1 MSDILSQDEIDAL
14 LNALDVSDIQIE
26 ETTHADT
33 RRVKEYDFKRP
44 DKFSKDQIRTLFMVM
59 ESFARSWSTLLA
71 GKLRSLV
78 YLEIVSIDQL
88 PYEEFIRSTFTPSV
102 IAIFSASPLKG
113 NAIIDISPPV
123 AFSLIERLVGGTG
136 GGTTKVRELTEI
148 EEALMENVVTDALR
162 ILKNAMGE
170 IIQANPRLEDIEYNP
185 QYLQIVPPSE
195 IILFVS
201 FEMKIDDN
209 RGMVGLCLPYLFL
222 EPILPDLSTERF
234 FRRAPEEEDEQQKRS
249 EVILRNL
256 RSTQMDLK
264 VEIGRV
270 ELDVE
275 EVLGLSAGD
284 VITLPTRL
292 NHLFKVHLGDDP
304 KPRFLARPGLI
315 GRYKGIEIMDYFE
328 E

>member
-14 LNALDVSDIQIE
+14 LNALDVSELQIE

-113 NAIIDISPPV
+113 NAIMDISPPV
-123 AFSLIERLVGGTG
+123 AFTLIERLVGGTG

-162 ILKNAMGE
+162 VLKNSMGE
-170 IIQANPRLEDIEYNP
+170 IVQANPRLEDIEYNP

-201 FEMKIDDN
+201 FEMRIEDS
-209 RGMVGLCLPYLFL
+209 RGMVGLCLPFLLL
-222 EPILPDLSTERF
+222 EPILQDLSTERF
-234 FRRAPEEEDEQQKRS
+234 FRRSQEEEDQQQRRS
-249 EVILRNL
+249 EVIMRTL
-256 RSTQMDLK
+256 RSTQMEIK
-264 VEIGRV
+264 VEIGCV

-275 EVLGLSAGD
+275 QVLELFVGD
-284 VITLPTRL
+284 VVTLPTRL
-292 NHLFKVHLGDDP
+292 GDLFGVYVGSDP
-304 KPRFLARPGLI
+304 RPRFLARPGLI
-315 GRYKGIEIMDYFE
+315 GRYKGIEIMDFYE

>member
-14 LNALDVSDIQIE
+14 LNALDVSELQIE
-26 ETTHADT
+26 ETTASDT

-102 IAIFSASPLKG
+102 IAIFSMSPLKG
-113 NAIIDISPPV
+113 SAIMDISPPV

-136 GGTTKVRELTEI
+136 GVQTKVRELTEI
-148 EEALMENVVTDALR
+148 EEALIENVVTDALR

-170 IIQANPRLEDIEYNP
+170 IVQSNPRLEDIEYNP

-201 FEMKIDDN
+201 FEMRIEDN
-209 RGMVGLCLPYLFL
+209 RGMVGLCLPYILL
-222 EPILPDLSTERF
+222 ETILPDLSTERF
-234 FRRAPEEEDEQQKRS
+234 FRRAQEEEEEALS
-249 EVILRNL
+249 RNEAIMHNL
-256 RSTQMDLK
+256 GMTNLELK
-264 VEIGRV
+264 VNVGSV
-270 ELDVE
+270 DLTVE
-275 EVLGLSAGD
+275 EVLNLDAGD
-284 VITLPTRL
+284 IITLPTRL
-292 NHLFKVHLGDDP
+292 NDLLKVYFGDDP
-304 KPRFLARPGLI
+304 KPRFLARPGLV
-315 GRYKGIEIMDYFE
+315 GRFKGIEIMDIFE